1 MLLSSALIGLREGLE
16 AALVV
21 SILIA
26 FLVKTGTRSSLKWVW
41 LGVVAAIGLSA
52 AFGTVITYTSHQL
65 SFEQQEV
72 FGGTMS
78 LVAVAFVT
86 WMIFW
91 MRATARTIAAELRGK
106 LSDALRIGPL
116 AVAVMAFLAVGREG
130 LETTVLFYANVEAAG
145 AGTAA
150 PLSGFLLGIV
160 AAVILG
166 WLIYRGAVRF
176 NLTRF
181 FTITGV
187 LLIFVA
193 AGILG
198 YGLHDLQ
205 EGRVLP
211 GLKTLAFDLSG
222 PMPEDSWYGALL
234 KGFFNYSAQTTVI
247 QAVAWV
253 AYVGVAL
260 TIFLWPHSRSTQGD
274 SNNGSTLASRSR
286 GERHAH
292 PGRGRR
298 VDPARAGRL

>member
-1 MLLSSALIGLREGLE
+1 VLFSSALIGLREGLE

-26 FLVKTGTRSSLKWVW
+26 FLVKADKRSALKWVW
-41 LGVVAAIGLSA
+41 FGVAAALAVSA
-52 AFGTVITYTSHQL
+52 GFGTVITYTSHQL
-65 SFEQQEV
+65 TFEQQEI

-91 MRATARTIAAELRGK
+91 MRATARTIASDLRGK
-106 LSDALRIGPL
+106 LSAAVGIGPL
-116 AVAVMAFLAVGREG
+116 AVVVMAFLAVGREG

-145 AGTAA
+145 AGTRA
-150 PLSGFLLGIV
+150 PLTGFVLGIV

-181 FTITGV
+181 FTVTGV

-205 EGRVLP
+205 EGGVLP
-211 GLKTLAFDLSG
+211 GLRSLAFDLSG

-234 KGFFNYSAQTTVI
+234 KGFFNYSAQTTVL

-253 AYVGVAL
+253 AYVGTVL
-260 TIFLWPHSRSTQGD
+260 TIFLWPRRKPASGPSRT
-274 SNNGSTLASRSR
+274 TTPPRT
-286 GERHAH
+286 
-292 PGRGRR
+292 
-298 VDPARAGRL
+298 PAMVKEN